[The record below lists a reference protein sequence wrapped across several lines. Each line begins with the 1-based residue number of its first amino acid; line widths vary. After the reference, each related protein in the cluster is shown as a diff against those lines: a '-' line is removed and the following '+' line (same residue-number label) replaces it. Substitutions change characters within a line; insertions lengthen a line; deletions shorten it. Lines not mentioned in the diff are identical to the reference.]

1 MASKIKYVSAN
12 KPGNAPSYSAPKAY
26 SSDYTSQINN
36 ALGDVTN
43 FSYDPMQD
51 ASYKALA
58 KVYTAKGDQAAKT
71 TMGDAAALNGGYGS
85 SYATSAAQQARND
98 YNMQLASYIPEL
110 EQNAYDRNVQKLSA
124 LRDADESAYGRYRD
138 NVSDKQWQYSQ
149 NYQKWADKN
158 QNYWNAKDYNLN
170 VYQAKKA
177 KSSGSGS
184 SGRGGSKR
192 AGYSSGYSYLGND
205 DQIFYKMSGDAQ
217 KDAEKQNK
225 KANGNSGKSSGGSK
239 PKQSNPYMKYSPAWY
254 GWNNKKK

>member
-12 KPGNAPSYSAPKAY
+12 KPGNAPNYKAQAAY
-26 SSDYTSQINN
+26 KSTYENQIDN
-36 ALGDVTN
+36 ALSGVTN

-58 KVYTAKGDQAAKT
+58 KVYTAKGDQAAKN

-184 SGRGGSKR
+184 SGRGSSSR
-192 AGYSSGYSYLGND
+192 AGYSSGDSYLGND
-205 DQIFYKMSGDAQ
+205 DQTFYKVSGDA
-217 KDAEKQNK
+217 KKAAEKQKNK
-225 KANGNSGKSSGGSK
+225 NKHGGGNKGF
-239 PKQSNPYMKYSPAWY
+239 
-254 GWNNKKK
+254 